1 MEQNKVATNKPTDEE
16 VATSIMRLATGSDS
30 IPDPE
35 VRAVVRRVMD
45 KASIREGES
54 NDTTA

>member
-16 VATSIMRLATGSDS
+16 VATSIMRLAAGSDS

-45 KASIREGES
+45 KVSVLKGES
-54 NDTTA
+54 DEAAA